1 MIVVSDTSPL
11 INLAA
16 VGQLDLLRQ
25 LYQHVIIPQ
34 AIYDEI
40 VVAGAGQ
47 PGAVEVKGASWIETR
62 RLRDQALVNI
72 LLLELDRGEAEALAL
87 AAELKADLLLID
99 ESKGRAIAAR
109 LGFVHIGLLGILV
122 QAKQRGIIDAVKP
135 LLDDL
140 IAKAGFWIGAEL
152 YQRVLQAVS
161 E

>member
-25 LYQHVIIPQ
+25 LYQYVIIPQ

-40 VVAGAGQ
+40 VIAGAGQ
-47 PGAVEVKGASWIETR
+47 PGAVEVKTANWIETR
-62 RLRDQALVNI
+62 RLHNQDLVNV

-87 AAELKADLLLID
+87 AAELKSDLLLMD

-109 LGFVHIGLLGILV
+109 LGFTYIGLLGILV
-122 QAKQRGIIDAVKP
+122 QAKQRGLIPAVKP
-135 LLDDL
+135 VLDDL
-140 IAKAGFWIGAEL
+140 IARAGFWIGGDL
-152 YQRVLQAVS
+152 YQRVLQAVA

>member
-1 MIVVSDTSPL
+1 MIIVSDTSPL

-25 LYQHVIIPQ
+25 LYQHVILPQ
-34 AIYDEI
+34 AIYDE
-40 VVAGAGQ
+40 VVIAGAGQ
-47 PGAVEVKGASWIETR
+47 PGAVEVKTAIWIETR
-62 RLRDQALVNI
+62 HVHDQALANV

-87 AAELKADLLLID
+87 ATELKADLLLID

-109 LGFVHIGLLGILV
+109 LGLTHIGLLGVLV
-122 QAKQRGIIDAVKP
+122 LAKQRGIIVAVKP
-135 LLDDL
+135 ILDDL
-140 IAKAGFWIGAEL
+140 IAKAGFWIGGDL

>member
-1 MIVVSDTSPL
+1 MIIVSDTSPI

-25 LYQHVIIPQ
+25 LYQHLIIPQ

-40 VVAGAGQ
+40 VIAGAGQ
-47 PGAVEVKGASWIETR
+47 PGAVEVKAAGWIETR
-62 RLRDQALVNI
+62 RLRDQALLKV

-109 LGFVHIGLLGILV
+109 LGFTHIGLLGILV
-122 QAKQRGIIDAVKP
+122 QAKQRGIIGAVKP
-135 LLDDL
+135 ILDDL
-140 IAKAGFWIGAEL
+140 IVKAGFWISGDL
-152 YQRVLQAVS
+152 YRRVLQAVA

>member
-16 VGQLDLLRQ
+16 VGHLDLLRQ

-40 VVAGAGQ
+40 VIAGAGQ
-47 PGAVEVKGASWIETR
+47 PGAVEVKTAGWIETR
-62 RLRDQALVNI
+62 RLHDQALVDV

-87 AAELKADLLLID
+87 ATELRADLLLID
-99 ESKGRAIAAR
+99 ESKGRALATR
-109 LGFVHIGLLGILV
+109 LGFTYIGLLGVLV
-122 QAKQRGIIDAVKP
+122 QAKQRGIIVAVKP
-135 LLDDL
+135 ILDDL
-140 IAKAGFWIGAEL
+140 IAKAGFWIGGDL
-152 YQRVLQAVS
+152 YQRVLQAVA